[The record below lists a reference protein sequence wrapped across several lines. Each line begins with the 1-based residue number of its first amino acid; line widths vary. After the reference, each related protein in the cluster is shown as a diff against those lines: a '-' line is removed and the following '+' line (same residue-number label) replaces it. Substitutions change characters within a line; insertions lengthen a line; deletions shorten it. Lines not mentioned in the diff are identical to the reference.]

1 VTAPASALHRNEVL
15 LCGRLAAPVEHRE
28 LPSGDLLALFRLV
41 VERPPRRRKADDRAP
56 SVDTFD
62 CVAWRARV
70 RRSAGGWRP
79 GDVLE
84 VNGTL
89 RRRFWRSPAG
99 PASRCEIEV
108 VTARVVRHA

>member
-1 VTAPASALHRNEVL
+1 LHRNEVL
-15 LCGRLAAPVEHRE
+15 LRGRLAARVEQRV

-41 VERPPRRRKADDRAP
+41 VERPQRPRKADDRTP

-70 RRSAGGWRP
+70 RRSAGGWQP
-79 GDVLE
+79 GDVVE
-84 VNGTL
+84 VTGSL

-99 PASRCEIEV
+99 PASRCEVEV
-108 VTARVVRHA
+108 ASARIVRHA